1 MLYLQHLLRA
11 ILSFSIRPALSV
23 VRWVS
28 LSTGSFKNRTC
39 ITGIS
44 IRSILNDKRARAK
57 GAIEPQ
63 TCVAVVGLSNGSES
77 WMGLSSCLSR
87 RCIYMCVCI
96 IYAHFCYSAEVQFRK
111 SQKHTAPPDH
121 TRGFP
126 LAKFIKSK
134 VGEPRLQILF
144 VVIFCYGAN
153 IRKLQAAPKLTSF
166 SLHLQI
172 CLLSTATVRH
182 ETLLN
187 CSIGCDSLLA
197 VLLSK
202 THLPSVALWHTKV
215 HHIVAKNEEIPYP
228 VLFTIWNDVRHLQC
242 QVPDKLQLYTP
253 YTPGNEN
260 VKQHSSGKSLCLI
273 GKSTIDGHFQMQ
285 TLRLSESIS
294 SFTQSD
300 SVSFVTNLG

>member
-1 MLYLQHLLRA
+1 MLVETMY
-11 ILSFSIRPALSV
+11 IYVCVSV
-23 VRWVS
+23 LYMHTFATAQKYNS
-28 LSTGSFKNRTC
+28 ENL
-39 ITGIS
+39 
-44 IRSILNDKRARAK
+44 RSIPR
-57 GAIEPQ
+57 PQ
-63 TCVAVVGLSNGSES
+63 T
-77 WMGLSSCLSR
+77 
-87 RCIYMCVCI
+87 
-96 IYAHFCYSAEVQFRK
+96 
-111 SQKHTAPPDH
+111 
-121 TRGFP
+121 TRAASP

-172 CLLSTATVRH
+172 CLLSTAAVRH

>member
-1 MLYLQHLLRA
+1 MLYLPHLLRA

-23 VRWVS
+23 VRWVL

-57 GAIEPQ
+57 GAIKPQ

-87 RCIYMCVCI
+87 RCIY
-96 IYAHFCYSAEVQFRK
+96 IYVSVLYMHTFATA
-111 SQKHTAPPDH
+111 QKYNSENLRSIPRPQT
-121 TRGFP
+121 TRAASP

-134 VGEPRLQILF
+134 VGEPRLQILC

-166 SLHLQI
+166 SFHLQI
-172 CLLSTATVRH
+172 CLLSTAAVRH

-187 CSIGCDSLLA
+187 CSQVITSCLWPTYLVSNWPFLQHRCFGC
-197 VLLSK
+197 
-202 THLPSVALWHTKV
+202 
-215 HHIVAKNEEIPYP
+215 
-228 VLFTIWNDVRHLQC
+228 
-242 QVPDKLQLYTP
+242 
-253 YTPGNEN
+253 
-260 VKQHSSGKSLCLI
+260 
-273 GKSTIDGHFQMQ
+273 FQ
-285 TLRLSESIS
+285 
-294 SFTQSD
+294 
-300 SVSFVTNLG
+300 